1 MVLRDFTIVAVD
13 SDMLTIFVI
22 VGSNVNTLRQPLK
35 TVDEIGCKQQ
45 ELAAGLPANS
55 TIDLA

>member
-1 MVLRDFTIVAVD
+1 MVLRNFTIVAVD

-22 VGSNVNTLRQPLK
+22 VGSNTLRQPLK
-35 TVDEIGCKQQ
+35 TVNEIGSKQQ

>member
-1 MVLRDFTIVAVD
+1 MVLRDFSIVAVD

-22 VGSNVNTLRQPLK
+22 VGSNTLKQPLK
-35 TVDEIGCKQQ
+35 TVDEIGSKQH
-45 ELAAGLPANS
+45 ELAEGLPANS

>member
-13 SDMLTIFVI
+13 SEMLTIFVI
-22 VGSNVNTLRQPLK
+22 VGSNTLRQPLK
-35 TVDEIGCKQQ
+35 TVNEIGSKQQ